1 MSTQVTPGAR
11 GGAFSPLQPL
21 PIVEDDVDLSQLTS
35 FLRRHR
41 RVFATC
47 LLVGVVLSTI
57 VAFAWPRSY
66 TSSASFMPQGQSR
79 LSSLAS
85 LASQFGV
92 SVPSTDASRS
102 PGFYATLLV
111 SKNLLAEVVQRRFE
125 RSGDA
130 GSIALM
136 DYLGASGTT
145 TDLRVQ
151 SAITKLS
158 RKVTASVDQKP
169 GLVRL
174 EVTLHDPIISRDVA
188 RALIAQVDSF
198 NLKSRQSQ
206 ASAERRFTERRVAE
220 AQAEARQAQ
229 DELQAFLQRNRDFRS
244 SSQLNFAYDRLAD
257 NVSLRQQIYTSVAQ
271 AYEQARIEEVRD
283 TPVITLVE
291 APMLPARPD
300 SRPFGRAIVAGVLLS
315 LIAARFLAVRH
326 DRRMAAEE

>member
-1 MSTQVTPGAR
+1 MSTQVTPGPR
-11 GGAFSPLQPL
+11 SSTFSPLQPL
-21 PIVEDDVDLSQLTS
+21 PIVEDDVDLSQLTP

-41 RVFATC
+41 RLLLTSV
-47 LLVGVVLSTI
+47 LVGVVLSTL

-66 TSSASFMPQGQSR
+66 TTGASFMPQGQSR

-92 SVPSTDASRS
+92 SIPSTDAGRS
-102 PGFYATLLV
+102 PGFYSTLLL

-125 RSGDA
+125 RSGGA
-130 GSIALM
+130 GSVALM
-136 DYLGASGTT
+136 DYLGASGST

-151 SAITKLS
+151 SAIGKLS
-158 RKVTASVDQKP
+158 RKIAASVDQKP

-174 EVTLHDPIISRDVA
+174 EVTLHDPVISRDVA

-244 SSQLNFAYDRLAD
+244 SSQLNFAYERLAD

-300 SRPFGRAIVAGVLLS
+300 SRPFGRAIAAGVLLS